1 MRESI
6 FSAETEIL
14 HEIWQQ
20 SHTLKEPE
28 DSRKLGS
35 NTRQH
40 MRHTR
45 ISPGSM
51 CLKYQPTD
59 YQQQYNH
66 KKEDGKSSHWC
77 VPCSSGPQ
85 CEDHPFTGSTVPSSQ
100 TAENTAHTVSST
112 FCSHYRALQC
122 LFFRDQCLH
131 DYQLTGSAC
140 GFQNATLSSK

>member
-1 MRESI
+1 MRENV
-6 FSAETEIL
+6 FSVEQQKIL
-14 HEIWQQ
+14 HKVGQQ
-20 SHTLKEPE
+20 SYTPKEPE

-66 KKEDGKSSHWC
+66 KKEDGKSSH
-77 VPCSSGPQ
+77 
-85 CEDHPFTGSTVPSSQ
+85 
-100 TAENTAHTVSST
+100 
-112 FCSHYRALQC
+112 
-122 LFFRDQCLH
+122 
-131 DYQLTGSAC
+131 
-140 GFQNATLSSK
+140 